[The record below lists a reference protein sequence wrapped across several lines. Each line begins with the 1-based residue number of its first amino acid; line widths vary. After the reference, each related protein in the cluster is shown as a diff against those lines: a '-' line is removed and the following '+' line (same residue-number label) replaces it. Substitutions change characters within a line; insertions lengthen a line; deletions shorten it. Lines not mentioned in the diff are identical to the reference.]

1 MANDAISSP
10 RGVAVRSRLKSPVR
24 IIEKARQRAP
34 RLCIVRSLLPGNAQT
49 VTRCPGM
56 AITRIR
62 ATREK
67 APCQDDGD
75 R

>member
-1 MANDAISSP
+1 MGIKPEDLT
-10 RGVAVRSRLKSPVR
+10 GLKFGKLTAVR